1 MNNKYGAVIAA
12 IAIAL
17 TLGLAGCSPSNQT
30 ESGASDADPAITD
43 EKFEAHELRD
53 AGDLEGFFGKAM
65 EKAVIAKGEASI
77 PDSHDSTSSGD
88 DGEKAAENE
97 SDTSSS
103 SNGSGSSSSASSSS
117 ASSIPEIDGNKD
129 VASAFAKANDL
140 YRNGDYAGAKS
151 AYNEV
156 LGSYPAHFG
165 ANVNLTLAELQLQEN
180 EDALVQALTC
190 IALFPDDQGCLLNA
204 QAAGVACGFGTG
216 DLEDIITRI
225 EDDKGTSRAI
235 EIVKAD
241 AGDYSDSYRY
251 NNLWSNIDQGLYL
264 VNKGDMGYDEG
275 LADLIAELDEFEER
289 TNDPQAAQLHAY
301 LDAVMRQLG
310 MA

>member
-1 MNNKYGAVIAA
+1 MKIKYGAVIAA
-12 IAIAL
+12 ITIAL
-17 TLGLAGCSPSNQT
+17 TMGLAGCSPSSQA
-30 ESGASDADPAITD
+30 ESEASDAGPAVTD
-43 EKFEAHELRD
+43 GKFEAHELRD
-53 AGDLEGFFGKAM
+53 AGDLEEFFGKAM
-65 EKAVIAKGEASI
+65 EKAAVAKGEAPGS
-77 PDSHDSTSSGD
+77 DSPTSTSSGD
-88 DGEKAAENE
+88 
-97 SDTSSS
+97 
-103 SNGSGSSSSASSSS
+103 GSSASAESEGDASSSS
-117 ASSIPEIDGNKD
+117 SSPDSSSGSSDANSRPEVDGNKD

-156 LGSYPAHFG
+156 LASYPAHFG
-165 ANVNLTLAELQLQEN
+165 ANVNLALAELQLQEN

-216 DLEDIITRI
+216 DLEDTITRI
-225 EDDKGTSRAI
+225 EDEKGASRAI
-235 EIVKAD
+235 EIVNAD

-264 VNKGDMGYDEG
+264 VNKGDIDYEVG
-275 LADLIAELDEFEER
+275 LADLIAELEEYEER
-289 TNDPQAAQLHAY
+289 TDDPQAAQLHAY